1 MVHSR
6 CGSSRL
12 FATIYVQD
20 FHDVEGDC
28 AAGRRNLPIILTA
41 LQLTHLRRFTAIVI
55 VAAVASLE
63 APGIKLC
70 EESYDF
76 WLGLLAS
83 LQFLGG
89 YATAIHFLLA
99 ETAVQGETRFK
110 LFHIPTT
117 LAIIAYLSLL
127 SRHHAVSSEKPENQG
142 R

>member
-12 FATIYVQD
+12 FATMYVQD

-70 EESYDF
+70 EESYYF
-76 WLGLLAS
+76 SLGLLAS

-89 YATAIHFLLA
+89 YATATHFLLA
-99 ETAVQGETRFK
+99 EKAVQGETRFK